1 MIMKIK
7 KRWIIAGVILLIVIG
22 GILLATRPKAQAY
35 KTVTAGRQT
44 VKQEVDFTGYL
55 QSKHKVNMAFE
66 LTGTVANVAVDVG
79 DTVHKGDVLL
89 RLDTRGAQLTAA
101 QATAARASGQEQAR
115 LGWQG
120 AENAWDKTRT
130 TSAQTLAADQQ
141 AVRNAK
147 TQLDQLRDVWEQAV
161 RESGDQ
167 SSLTQAKYSSVV
179 AEAAAY
185 ASAQKALTAA
195 QASTAQTTQAA
206 RDAADS
212 AYAKYAATVQAAG
225 DNPGMASL
233 VASEALANLQLAKGT
248 ALAPFDGVVT
258 AKHINSGEL
267 AAAGTPLLTI
277 ETADNLEITA
287 NVPESDVTKL
297 APNMTATFTLD
308 AYATTG
314 DTLQATVTKIA
325 PAATTIEGVPTY
337 AVTLA
342 LTKPDARLKP
352 GMTANV
358 IVQAAEKDNV
368 IALPRRAATKTAD
381 GSYTVKILQ
390 ADKTTV
396 DKPVTLGLQGSDG
409 SIEITSGLSG
419 GETIVLPQ
427 VAAGQ

>member
-1 MIMKIK
+1 MMKMK
-7 KRWIIAGVILLIVIG
+7 KRWIIGGVILLLIIG
-22 GILLATRPKAQAY
+22 GIFAATRPKAVAY

-66 LTGTVANVAVDVG
+66 LTGTVADVAVDVG
-79 DTVHKGDVLL
+79 DVVHKGDVLL

-115 LGWQG
+115 VGWQG
-120 AENAWDKTRT
+120 AENAWDKTRAT
-130 TSAQTLAADQQ
+130 NAQTIAADQQ

-147 TQLDQLRDVWEQAV
+147 TAYDQIKDVYDQTV

-167 SSLTQAKYSSVV
+167 VAASKTKYSTVV
-179 AEAAAY
+179 ADQAAY
-185 ASAQKALTAA
+185 AAAQKALTVA

-225 DNPGMASL
+225 DTPGVSAL
-233 VASEALANLQLAKGT
+233 AAGEALANLQLAKGT

-258 AKHINSGEL
+258 ARNISSGEL
-267 AAAGTPLLTI
+267 ETAGKSLLTI
-277 ETADNLEITA
+277 ETTNDLEITA

-297 APNMTATFTLD
+297 AVDQVATFTLD

-314 DTLQATVTKIA
+314 EVVPATVTKIA
-325 PAATTIEGVPTY
+325 PAATTVEGVPTY

-342 LTKPDARLKP
+342 LTKPDVRLKP

-358 IVQAAEKDNV
+358 IVRAAQKDNV
-368 IALPRRAATKTAD
+368 VALPRRAVTKQAD

-390 ADKTTV
+390 ADKSTV

-409 SIEITSGLSG
+409 AIEITSGLNG